1 MKPKRKHVHKY
12 SLKNIYPNF
21 WKKADE
27 KIIEFLCLKRE
38 TLRKDAH

>member
-12 SLKNIYPNF
+12 PLKHIYPAI

-27 KIIEFLCLKRE
+27 KIKEFLCLKRE
-38 TLRKDAH
+38 TLRKDAQ